1 MKAILIVEAFS
12 TGMFYLQDILDRGF
26 LPLVIYPRQSACGA
40 LSEEY
45 ERSRAACQ
53 KKLPPQ
59 AVLIPDD
66 GDFSHLLQALSS
78 YDILCVVAGSELGV
92 TLADRLVEALELP
105 GNPPQASAL
114 HLNKDLMQQALC
126 QKGLKSIRGRLIH
139 TPKEAL
145 AFWDELDTGQVVLK
159 PVSGAGTMGLHFCAS
174 PEETVKAAAQELE
187 GVDLFGKP
195 NREYGLI
202 MQERIIGTEYI
213 VNTVSRNG
221 IHRVTDIWVYDKVA
235 RGSQGNAYNY
245 ARILN
250 RLEGGHGELVEYAYK
265 VLDALSIRYGP
276 THGEYMMTDQGPV
289 LIELGAR
296 PMGGSFPKDLL
307 DQLLGHHLTDV
318 SLDSYLDGEAF
329 ENARMT
335 PYRPKGFLIN
345 KFFIT
350 PRGGSVDSFPVL
362 TVLRSLKTMVSA
374 NLSQAFTSQQLPTTV
389 DLETAPGNI
398 LLYSQDESQV
408 WKDYRILRTIEE
420 ECFSALFQID
430 APSEAYPPFPP
441 QIPALDGSM
450 GKIRILADKKLSCPP
465 SAQEPCQ
472 EAECLAPDEM
482 RENLPFAHTAI
493 FLMQAQYSLEERVS
507 LLFSLIRSVKPGGR
521 ILIPESIY
529 GPMSIGRKGLE
540 RLLAAFGVILEIP
553 LYQKS
558 PCILGTVSDK

>member
-92 TLADRLVEALELP
+92 TLADRLAEAL
-105 GNPPQASAL
+105 
-114 HLNKDLMQQALC
+114 
-126 QKGLKSIRGRLIH
+126 
-139 TPKEAL
+139 
-145 AFWDELDTGQVVLK
+145 
-159 PVSGAGTMGLHFCAS
+159 
-174 PEETVKAAAQELE
+174 
-187 GVDLFGKP
+187 
-195 NREYGLI
+195 
-202 MQERIIGTEYI
+202 
-213 VNTVSRNG
+213 
-221 IHRVTDIWVYDKVA
+221 
-235 RGSQGNAYNY
+235 
-245 ARILN
+245 
-250 RLEGGHGELVEYAYK
+250 
-265 VLDALSIRYGP
+265 
-276 THGEYMMTDQGPV
+276 
-289 LIELGAR
+289 
-296 PMGGSFPKDLL
+296 
-307 DQLLGHHLTDV
+307 
-318 SLDSYLDGEAF
+318 
-329 ENARMT
+329 
-335 PYRPKGFLIN
+335 
-345 KFFIT
+345 
-350 PRGGSVDSFPVL
+350 
-362 TVLRSLKTMVSA
+362 
-374 NLSQAFTSQQLPTTV
+374 
-389 DLETAPGNI
+389 
-398 LLYSQDESQV
+398 
-408 WKDYRILRTIEE
+408 
-420 ECFSALFQID
+420 
-430 APSEAYPPFPP
+430 
-441 QIPALDGSM
+441 
-450 GKIRILADKKLSCPP
+450 
-465 SAQEPCQ
+465 EPCQ